1 MKSVFGNRYAFLL
14 GRDCICIFNYTKTG
28 QIMKNILIIVF
39 VLLGSQLK
47 AQSIDQLTT
56 QFNAG
61 HYYTWQSDKKGG
73 QIKLLCQ
80 AKFGTLPHNS
90 FYFKVGD
97 DGKQDRL
104 TTKDAMAFVIGK
116 DSFIVIRNIKHGE
129 HELPEDYAHVDAV
142 EGDIT
147 IVTHYTGTGSG
158 IDLKLDGL
166 TLYIKKGFTYT
177 SMEKAKK
184 AK

>member
-1 MKSVFGNRYAFLL
+1 MKTRILMLGSFLL
-14 GRDCICIFNYTKTG
+14 TG
-28 QIMKNILIIVF
+28 LIN
-39 VLLGSQLK
+39 
-47 AQSIDQLTT
+47 AQSVEQYTT
-56 QFNAG
+56 QFTPG

-73 QIKLLCQ
+73 EIKLLCQ

-97 DGKQDRL
+97 NGKQDRL

-129 HELPEDYAHVDAV
+129 HELPEDFAHVDKV
-142 EGDIT
+142 DGDIT
-147 IVTHYTGTGSG
+147 TVTHYTTVGGGGNGT
-158 IDLKLDGL
+158 LDGL

-177 SMEKAKK
+177 SLKAAQKAK
-184 AK
+184 